1 MLLLKVD
8 FNPVSEFTDFV
19 HNPYIDLPLGLD
31 INKAVVY
38 LWLTAAVAIGVTL
51 LIVRRGLKLRPDG
64 RQTAVEVVYDMCQNQ
79 IARGGLPE
87 EGMRIWFP
95 YVATLFVF
103 IWSMNLIGFIP
114 LPFGERHVDVFGL
127 SVPEFQI
134 YAASANLSVT
144 LALTLVTFFAT
155 HIEGIRYNGPV
166 KYFKSWMPSGL
177 PSPRP
182 FGAKTPAVLILLGL
196 IAVIEV
202 LSQFVRI
209 VSLSFRLFFNML
221 AGHLVIAVFLGLAL
235 AARHVLHPAD
245 RHPDGG
251 CPLPARVHADRR
263 PPGVHLRH
271 PVRHL
276 HRWSHPPRP
285 LGARMALEGNV
296 HDASRALELG
306 IATGIGA
313 IGPGIGVGF
322 IFGKTIEAVGRQ
334 PEMRGQ
340 LQGLMWLGFALTEA
354 IIFYALGMAF
364 VAYAIA

>member
-19 HNPYIDLPLGLD
+19 HNPYVDLPLGLD

-182 FGAKTPAVLILLGL
+182 WGMKSPAVLILLGL

-221 AGHLVIAVFLGLAL
+221 AGHLVIAVFLGLASL
-235 AARHVLHPAD
+235 L
-245 RHPDGG
+245 GTYFI
-251 CPLPARVHADRR
+251 LPIGI
-263 PPGVHLRH
+263 PMGVY
-271 PVRHL
+271 
-276 HRWSHPPRP
+276 
-285 LGARMALEGNV
+285 
-296 HDASRALELG
+296 
-306 IATGIGA
+306 TGIHRDSWLSKLFLA
-313 IGPGIGVGF
+313 VSLVGD
-322 IFGKTIEAVGRQ
+322 
-334 PEMRGQ
+334 
-340 LQGLMWLGFALTEA
+340 
-354 IIFYALGMAF
+354 F
-364 VAYAIA
+364 VSIRREETSPAYSAHRH